1 MSDAPITAGETVP
14 TARASRDGR
23 VGILTLDRP
32 RALNALSKA
41 LMAEAS
47 AILRDFVADERIL
60 AIVVQGEGRAFSAG
74 FDLKEGAAGKPHDA
88 ESMRRVLE
96 ADFEFIMQFWD
107 CPKPTVAAVH
117 GYCLAGAFELALA
130 CDITIAGETTRFGEP
145 EVRFGSGIVAM
156 LLPWIVGPKQ
166 AKEMLLTGADRMTAR
181 RMLEIGV
188 VNRVVPDAELRD
200 AAMAM
205 AHNLAAVSP
214 EAVRQTKRAIHRSYD
229 IMGLRQA
236 LRAALEI
243 DIEIETD
250 ANPVRAEFN
259 RIRRSEGL
267 AAAIAWRDA
276 RMAR

>member
-1 MSDAPITAGETVP
+1 MPDKPSAAGETAA
-14 TARASRDGR
+14 TALASRDGR
-23 VGILTLDRP
+23 VGILTLNRP

-74 FDLKEGAAGKPHDA
+74 FDLKEGAAVPSHDA
-88 ESMRRVLE
+88 LSMRRVLE
-96 ADFEFIMQFWD
+96 ADFEFIMLFWD

-130 CDITIAGETTRFGEP
+130 CDITIAGEDTRFGEP

-166 AKEMLLTGADRMTAR
+166 AKEMLLTGADRLTAR

-188 VNRVVPDAELRD
+188 VNQVVPDAELRG

-205 AHNLAAVSP
+205 AQSLAATSP
-214 EAVRQTKRAIHRSYD
+214 EAVRLTKRAIHHSYD
-229 IMGLRQA
+229 VMGLREA

-243 DIEIETD
+243 DVEIETD
-250 ANPVRAEFN
+250 VNPVRAEFN

-267 AAAIAWRDA
+267 AAAIAWRDSRA
-276 RMAR
+276 P